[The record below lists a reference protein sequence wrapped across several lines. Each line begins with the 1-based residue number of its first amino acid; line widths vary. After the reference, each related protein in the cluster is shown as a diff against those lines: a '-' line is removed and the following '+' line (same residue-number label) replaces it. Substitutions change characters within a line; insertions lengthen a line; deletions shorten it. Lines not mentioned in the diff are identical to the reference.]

1 MKLTTKI
8 SSAAQVRIVKTG
20 CKCPTTRSTFF
31 LEQNTENYD
40 KHDVEDYML
49 IVQKA
54 CILL

>member
-1 MKLTTKI
+1 MSNYNVNI
-8 SSAAQVRIVKTG
+8 
-20 CKCPTTRSTFF
+20 F

-40 KHDVEDYML
+40 KYDVDDYML

>member
-1 MKLTTKI
+1 MKLTAKI